1 MGDVNGLITGA
12 SSGIGLAVAS
22 HLLEKNP
29 ELQLV
34 GASRTA
40 GPLTDHPRFCH
51 WPYDLSTSG
60 AALGLARRFENE
72 VGACQLLVY
81 ASGSGLF
88 APSDQW
94 KAETVESLVQL
105 NLTSPM
111 TLCGG
116 LVERLRE
123 GSGFAVF
130 IGSTSSRERAPL
142 GAAYA
147 ATKAGL
153 HHFAE
158 NFFQENRK
166 RSVRVLHLCPGMVD
180 TPFYDQERFR
190 PKKGDDYSVD
200 PDALAELVQFFFR
213 GKGQGCNPT
222 HLVVEPQKVG
232 IEKTS

>member
-1 MGDVNGLITGA
+1 MGPA
-12 SSGIGLAVAS
+12 
-22 HLLEKNP
+22 H
-29 ELQLV
+29 
-34 GASRTA
+34 
-40 GPLTDHPRFCH
+40 RF
-51 WPYDLSTSG
+51 
-60 AALGLARRFENE
+60 AKE
-72 VGACQLLVY
+72 VGACHILVY
-81 ASGSGLF
+81 AAGMGLF

-94 KAETVESLVQL
+94 KQETVESLVQL

-116 LVERLRE
+116 LAANLRE
-123 GSGFAVF
+123 ASGLVVLL
-130 IGSTSSRERAPL
+130 GSTSSRERAPL

-166 RSVRVLHLCPGMVD
+166 SSVRVLHLCPGMVD
-180 TPFYDQERFR
+180 TPFYEQERFR
-190 PKKGDDYSVD
+190 PKRGEEYSVD

-222 HLVVEPQKVG
+222 HLVVEPKKVG
-232 IEKTS
+232 IEKGS